1 MVCDGLGRIPWPG
14 FRTVRDP
21 VAPLLLRVSGCGC
34 RPVCAACY
42 AAVGGLLEQ
51 APCLL
56 CGLSCG
62 LPGCSPLVVPG
73 QPFAPG
79 EPFGCPQLQWLRS
92 LESLSCSAAVHRYA
106 NVAPGVVGGFGAW
119 PARRLPVPSSSEGES
134 SESESAASSES
145 ESVASGESETSAEGG
160 LASSV
165 GSGE

>member
-14 FRTVRDP
+14 FRTVHGP
-21 VAPLLLRVSGCGC
+21 APPLLLGVSGCGC

-42 AAVGGLLEQ
+42 AAVGGFLER

-56 CGLSCG
+56 CGFSCG

-92 LESLSCSAAVHRYA
+92 LESLACSAAVHRYA

-119 PARRLPVPSSSEGES
+119 PSRRLPLPSSSEGES
-134 SESESAASSES
+134 SSES
-145 ESVASGESETSAEGG
+145 ESVASSESGSGESETSAEGG